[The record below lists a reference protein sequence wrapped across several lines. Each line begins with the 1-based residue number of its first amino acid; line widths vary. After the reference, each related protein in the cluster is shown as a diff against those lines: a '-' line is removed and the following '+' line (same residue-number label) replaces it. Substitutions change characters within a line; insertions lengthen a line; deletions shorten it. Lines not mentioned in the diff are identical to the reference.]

1 MSPRDKKLT
10 VLLSE
15 EERKLL
21 KSVSDSAGFANVA
34 DYVRHMTIGDGKGI
48 HAEMR
53 DDIRKILEI
62 LKQTTEE

>member
-15 EERKLL
+15 EERELL
-21 KSVSDSAGFANVA
+21 KSVADSAGFANVA

-48 HAEMR
+48 HA
-53 DDIRKILEI
+53 DIREDVRKILKI
-62 LKQTTEE
+62 LQEGKE